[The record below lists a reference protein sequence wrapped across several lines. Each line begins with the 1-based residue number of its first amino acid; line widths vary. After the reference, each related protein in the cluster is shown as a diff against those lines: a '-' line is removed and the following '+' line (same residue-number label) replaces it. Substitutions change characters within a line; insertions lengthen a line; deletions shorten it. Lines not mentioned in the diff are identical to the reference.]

1 MGVVVSRR
9 AAGLRAWLWQRLTAV
24 YMAVYLCGLTWHF
37 VVDPPVNYQVWHDWL
52 AKSHVSVAS
61 ALFFAAV
68 LLHAWVGGRDVL
80 IDYVSV
86 ASIRFALLGA
96 LAFALLAIGLWALR
110 VLYTIH

>member
-1 MGVVVSRR
+1 MSRR

-24 YMAVYLCGLTWHF
+24 YMAVYLGGLTWHF
-37 VVDPPVNYQVWHDWL
+37 LVDPPVDYQAWHDWL
-52 AKSHVSVAS
+52 AQSHVSVLS

-68 LLHAWVGGRDVL
+68 LLHVWVGGRDVL

-86 ASIRFALLGA
+86 STIRLTLLGA
-96 LAFALLAIGLWALR
+96 LAFALLATGLWVLR